1 MLADSPG
8 GRMTVDTPTLLNPG
22 VNRRALELSR
32 VVRTVGYVAV
42 VTAMLVAIGTFFV
55 LMGLT
60 PIAPTEAVV
69 LTALIVNGALAVLLF
84 LVIGWEI

>member
-1 MLADSPG
+1 
-8 GRMTVDTPTLLNPG
+8 MTVDTPTLLNPG
-22 VNRRALELSR
+22 INRRAFEFSR

-42 VTAMLVAIGTFFV
+42 VTAMLVAIATFFV

-69 LTALIVNGALAVLLF
+69 LTALMVNGALAMSCS
-84 LVIGWEI
+84 W